1 MDLTW
6 TNTWLAI
13 LAVISLIQFL
23 IVCAAGLLAYRMY
36 QKAMTTIET
45 VERVHIAPL
54 RARVDG
60 MLDQVQVMTDKVRHV
75 QESVSDALRHVT
87 GTGSAV
93 AGAVKSKT
101 WPIVG
106 IIQGLKS
113 VANSVMGNGRR
124 RPRRATGPTALCKV
138 LLHRS
143 FRRLT
148 RKISHFLPVR
158 ALQYKRSTGFLSGF
172 LRLAP
177 LQCAEQPQ
185 AREAPAGASSRHSTL
200 ISTRSAVNG
209 DGRRAEELG

>member
-1 MDLTW
+1 MADLTW

-23 IVCAAGLLAYRMY
+23 IVCAAGLFAYRMY

-60 MLDQVQVMTDKVRHV
+60 MLDQVQLMTDKVRHV

-93 AGAVKSKT
+93 AGAVKSKS

-106 IIQGLKS
+106 IFQGLKS
-113 VANSVMGNGRR
+113 VANSVMGNGRDDRHDR
-124 RPRRATGPTALCKV
+124 RQKLRRYVRFCCID
-138 LLHRS
+138 
-143 FRRLT
+143 
-148 RKISHFLPVR
+148 ISSTLAEYQPFSAGTSV
-158 ALQYKRSTGFLSGF
+158 AIKRSTGFLSGF

-177 LQCAEQPQ
+177 LRCAEQPQ
-185 AREAPAGASSRHSTL
+185 AREAPPKAPPLAIPR
-200 ISTRSAVNG
+200 
-209 DGRRAEELG
+209 